1 MTTNINPKEFIKV
14 QNDAKEAII
23 EAHFKGSIEYIEN
36 MPYYSSTSSNKN
48 KDLSPAIEKLIDFNV
63 FDYDDY
69 SYSLLLSD
77 DYNAHLQTY
86 TDVNIK
92 DIEDKQKII
101 KKLIRD
107 INIKR
112 KDFNDYSSEIKRIN
126 SSFRNI
132 KKVIY
137 RAIESLNEKEMKF
150 KAEVNFE
157 VKKANLYDCK
167 ADLTALSEAV
177 TNTDKFL
184 IEYKSYFIDEL
195 ANESISY
202 HINALAHHIH
212 DVRENISKTLNELS
226 KYLIHI
232 EKEAKKIE
240 KLNHLYKLKV
250 HGELFEKSNIDSV
263 ISRLKNIAPSVK
275 IKSQYMNDYDLITAI
290 VELAKENKIAPSSEI
305 KVEEQRPEA
314 IKLNQNKVPK
324 QRMILG
330 TKKVYYSFIKQD
342 KDLASFLKEKELSKK
357 QFLSIF
363 IRTTLQYNKF
373 LKIEKDITI
382 EHKGIELPYIIK
394 RG

>member
-1 MTTNINPKEFIKV
+1 MITTINPKEFIKA

-23 EAHFKGSIEYIEN
+23 EAHFKGSIEYIESI
-36 MPYYSSTSSNKN
+36 PYYNSSNN
-48 KDLSPAIEKLIDFNV
+48 KDLSQVIEKLIDFNV
-63 FDYDDY
+63 FDYDEY

-77 DYNAHLQTY
+77 DYNAHLKTY

-92 DIEDKQKII
+92 DIEDKEKTI

-112 KDFNDYSSEIKRIN
+112 KDNNDYSSEIKRIN
-126 SSFRNI
+126 STFRNI
-132 KKVIY
+132 KKIIY

-177 TNTDKFL
+177 TNTDRFL
-184 IEYKSYFIDEL
+184 IEYKSYFVDEL
-195 ANESISY
+195 GNESISF
-202 HINALAHHIH
+202 HINQLAHHIH

-226 KYLIHI
+226 KYLMHI

-240 KLNHLYKLKV
+240 RLNHLYKLKIN
-250 HGELFEKSNIDSV
+250 GELFEKSNIASV
-263 ISRLKNIAPSVK
+263 FTRLKSIAEPK
-275 IKSQYMNDYDLITAI
+275 NIKSQYMNNDELISAMI
-290 VELAKENKIAPSSEI
+290 DLAKEKNITVVDEI
-305 KVEEQRPEA
+305 KKEEQRPEA
-314 IKLNQNKVPK
+314 LNVAINKTVQQK
-324 QRMILG
+324 MILS
-330 TKKVYYSFIKQD
+330 TKKVYASFIKQD
-342 KDLASFLKEKELSKK
+342 MDLATFLKQKDLDKK

-363 IRTTLQYNKF
+363 IRLTLQYNKF
-373 LKIEKDITI
+373 LKINKDINI
-382 EHKGIELPYIIK
+382 EQKGLKLPYIIK

>member
-1 MTTNINPKEFIKV
+1 MTTNINPKEFIKA

-23 EAHFKGSIEYIEN
+23 DAHFKGSIEYMDNI
-36 MPYYSSTSSNKN
+36 PYYNSTNN
-48 KDLSPAIEKLIDFNV
+48 KDLSLAIEKLIDFNV
-63 FDYDDY
+63 FDYDEY

-107 INIKR
+107 INIK
-112 KDFNDYSSEIKRIN
+112 KSDNNDYSSEIKRIN

-132 KKVIY
+132 KKIIY

-177 TNTDKFL
+177 TNTDRFL
-184 IEYKSYFIDEL
+184 IEYKSYFVDEL
-195 ANESISY
+195 SNESISF
-202 HINALAHHIH
+202 HINLLAHHIH

-226 KYLIHI
+226 KYLMHI

-250 HGELFEKSNIDSV
+250 NGELFEKSNIESV
-263 ISRLKNIAPSVK
+263 LIRLKSIAEPISVK
-275 IKSQYMNDYDLITAI
+275 PQYMNDLELTDAI
-290 VELAKENKIAPSSEI
+290 VNLAKEKKVSVNQEI
-305 KVEEQRPEA
+305 KKEEIRPES
-314 IKLNQNKVPK
+314 IKLDQNKVPQQK
-324 QRMILG
+324 MILG
-330 TKKVYYSFIKQD
+330 TKKVYSSFIKQD
-342 KDLASFLKEKELSKK
+342 MDLATFLKQKDLDKK

-363 IRTTLQYNKF
+363 IRLTLQYNKF
-373 LKIEKDITI
+373 LLISKGITI
-382 EHKGIELPYIIK
+382 EHKGIELPYITK

>member
-1 MTTNINPKEFIKV
+1 MTTNINPKEFIKA

-23 EAHFKGSIEYIEN
+23 DAHFKGSIEYMDNI
-36 MPYYSSTSSNKN
+36 PYYNSTNN
-48 KDLSPAIEKLIDFNV
+48 KDLSLSIEKLIDFNV
-63 FDYDDY
+63 FDYDEY

-107 INIKR
+107 INIKK
-112 KDFNDYSSEIKRIN
+112 KDNNDYSSEIKRIN

-132 KKVIY
+132 KKIIY

-150 KAEVNFE
+150 KAEVNYE

-184 IEYKSYFIDEL
+184 IEYKSYFVDEL
-195 ANESISY
+195 SNESISF
-202 HINALAHHIH
+202 HINLLAHHIH

-226 KYLIHI
+226 KYLMHI

-250 HGELFEKSNIDSV
+250 NGELFEKSNIESV
-263 ISRLKNIAPSVK
+263 LIRLKSIAEPINVK
-275 IKSQYMNDYDLITAI
+275 PQYMNDLELIDAI
-290 VELAKENKIAPSSEI
+290 VNLAKEKKVSVNQEI
-305 KVEEQRPEA
+305 KKEEIRPES
-314 IKLNQNKVPK
+314 IKLDQNKVPQQK
-324 QRMILG
+324 MILG
-330 TKKVYYSFIKQD
+330 TKKVYSSFIKQD
-342 KDLASFLKEKELSKK
+342 RDLATFLKQKDLDKK

-363 IRTTLQYNKF
+363 IRLTLQYNKF
-373 LKIEKDITI
+373 LKIDKAITI
-382 EHKGIELPYIIK
+382 EHKGIELPFITK

>member
-1 MTTNINPKEFIKV
+1 MTTNINPKEFIKA

-23 EAHFKGSIEYIEN
+23 DAHFKGSIEYMDNI
-36 MPYYSSTSSNKN
+36 PYYNSTNN
-48 KDLSPAIEKLIDFNV
+48 KDLSLAIEKLIDFNV
-63 FDYDDY
+63 FDYDEY

-107 INIKR
+107 INIKK
-112 KDFNDYSSEIKRIN
+112 KDNNDYSSEIKRIN

-132 KKVIY
+132 KKIIY

-184 IEYKSYFIDEL
+184 IEYKSYFVDEL
-195 ANESISY
+195 SNESISF
-202 HINALAHHIH
+202 HINLLAHHIH

-226 KYLIHI
+226 KYLMNKK
-232 EKEAKKIE
+232 KEAKKIE

-250 HGELFEKSNIDSV
+250 NGELFEKSNIESV
-263 ISRLKNIAPSVK
+263 LIRLKSIAEPISVK
-275 IKSQYMNDYDLITAI
+275 PQYMNDLELIDAI
-290 VELAKENKIAPSSEI
+290 VNLAKEKKVSVNQEI
-305 KVEEQRPEA
+305 KKEEIRPES
-314 IKLNQNKVPK
+314 IKLDQNKVPQQK
-324 QRMILG
+324 MILG
-330 TKKVYYSFIKQD
+330 TKKVYSSFIKQD
-342 KDLASFLKEKELSKK
+342 RDLATFLKQKDLDKK

-363 IRTTLQYNKF
+363 IRLTLQYNKF
-373 LKIEKDITI
+373 LKIDKAITI
-382 EHKGIELPYIIK
+382 EHKGIELPFITK

>member
-1 MTTNINPKEFIKV
+1 MTTNINPKEFIKA

-23 EAHFKGSIEYIEN
+23 DAHFKGSIEYIEN
-36 MPYYSSTSSNKN
+36 IPYYNSNN
-48 KDLSPAIEKLIDFNV
+48 KDLSKAIEKLIDFNV
-63 FDYDDY
+63 FDYDEY

-92 DIEDKQKII
+92 DIEDKQKTI

-107 INIKR
+107 INIKK
-112 KDFNDYSSEIKRIN
+112 KDNNDYSSEIKRIN

-132 KKVIY
+132 KKIIY

-177 TNTDKFL
+177 TNTDRFL
-184 IEYKSYFIDEL
+184 IEYKSYFVDEL
-195 ANESISY
+195 ANESISF
-202 HINALAHHIH
+202 HINLLAHHIH

-226 KYLIHI
+226 KYLMFI

-250 HGELFEKSNIDSV
+250 NGELFEKSNIESV
-263 ISRLKNIAPSVK
+263 LIRLKNIAEPINVK
-275 IKSQYMNDYDLITAI
+275 PQYVNDHELIDVI
-290 VELAKENKIAPSSEI
+290 VNLAKQKNISVNQDIKKEEI
-305 KVEEQRPEA
+305 RPES
-314 IKLNQNKVPK
+314 IKLEQNKVPQQK
-324 QRMILG
+324 MILG
-330 TKKVYYSFIKQD
+330 TKKVYCSFIKQNMD
-342 KDLASFLKEKELSKK
+342 LATFLKQKDLDKK

-363 IRTTLQYNKF
+363 IRLTLQYNKF
-373 LKIEKDITI
+373 LKIDKGITI
-382 EHKGIELPYIIK
+382 EHRGIELPFITK

>member
-1 MTTNINPKEFIKV
+1 MTTNINPKEFIKA

-23 EAHFKGSIEYIEN
+23 EAHFKGNIQYTEN
-36 MPYYSSTSSNKN
+36 IPYYNSTNG
-48 KDLSPAIEKLIDFNV
+48 KDLSLAIEKLIDFNV
-63 FDYDDY
+63 FDYDEY

-77 DYNAHLQTY
+77 DYNAHLRTY

-107 INIKR
+107 INIK
-112 KDFNDYSSEIKRIN
+112 KSDNNDYSSEIKRIN

-132 KKVIY
+132 KKIIY
-137 RAIESLNEKEMKF
+137 KAIESLNEKEMKF

-195 ANESISY
+195 ANESISF
-202 HINALAHHIH
+202 HINQLAHHIH

-250 HGELFEKSNIDSV
+250 NGELFEKSNIESV
-263 ISRLKNIAPSVK
+263 FIRLKNIAEPIN
-275 IKSQYMNDYDLITAI
+275 IKSQYMNDNELIEAI
-290 VELAKENKIAPSSEI
+290 VNLAKEKNISLPHEI
-305 KVEEQRPEA
+305 KIEETRPEA
-314 IKLNQNKVPK
+314 VKLEQNKVAK
-324 QRMILG
+324 EKMILG
-330 TKKVYYSFIKQD
+330 TKKVYNNFIKQD
-342 KDLASFLKEKELSKK
+342 MDLASFLKQKDLDKK

-363 IRTTLQYNKF
+363 IRLTLQYNKF
-373 LKIEKDITI
+373 LSISKDISI
-382 EHKGIELPYIIK
+382 EHKGIKVPYITK

>member
-1 MTTNINPKEFIKV
+1 MTTNINPKEFIKA

-23 EAHFKGSIEYIEN
+23 DAHFKGSIEYMDNI
-36 MPYYSSTSSNKN
+36 PYYNSTNN
-48 KDLSPAIEKLIDFNV
+48 KDLSLAIEKLIDFNV
-63 FDYDDY
+63 FDYDEY

-107 INIKR
+107 INIKK
-112 KDFNDYSSEIKRIN
+112 KDNNDYSSEIKRIN

-132 KKVIY
+132 KKIIY

-157 VKKANLYDCK
+157 VKQANLYDCK

-184 IEYKSYFIDEL
+184 IEYKSYFVDEL
-195 ANESISY
+195 SNESISF
-202 HINALAHHIH
+202 HINLLAHHIH

-226 KYLIHI
+226 KYLMHI

-250 HGELFEKSNIDSV
+250 NGELFEKSNIESV
-263 ISRLKNIAPSVK
+263 LIRLKSIAEPISVK
-275 IKSQYMNDYDLITAI
+275 PQYMNDFELTDAI
-290 VELAKENKIAPSSEI
+290 VNLAKEKNVSVNQEI
-305 KVEEQRPEA
+305 KKEEIRPES
-314 IKLNQNKVPK
+314 IKLDQNKVPQQK
-324 QRMILG
+324 MILG
-330 TKKVYYSFIKQD
+330 TKKVYSSFIKQD
-342 KDLASFLKEKELSKK
+342 RDLATFLKQKDLDKK

-363 IRTTLQYNKF
+363 IRLTLQYNKF
-373 LKIEKDITI
+373 LLISKGITI
-382 EHKGIELPYIIK
+382 EHKGIELPYITK

>member
-23 EAHFKGSIEYIEN
+23 DAHFKGSIEYIEN
-36 MPYYSSTSSNKN
+36 IPYYNSNN
-48 KDLSPAIEKLIDFNV
+48 KDLSKAIEKLIDFNV
-63 FDYDDY
+63 FDYDEY

-92 DIEDKQKII
+92 DIEDKQKTI
-101 KKLIRD
+101 KKLMRD

-112 KDFNDYSSEIKRIN
+112 KDDNDYSSEIKRIN

-132 KKVIY
+132 KKIIY

-177 TNTDKFL
+177 TNTDRFL
-184 IEYKSYFIDEL
+184 IEYKSYFVDEL
-195 ANESISY
+195 ANESISF
-202 HINALAHHIH
+202 HINLLAHHIH

-226 KYLIHI
+226 KYLMFI

-250 HGELFEKSNIDSV
+250 NGELFEKSNIESV
-263 ISRLKNIAPSVK
+263 LIRLKNIAESIN
-275 IKSQYMNDYDLITAI
+275 IKSQYVNDHELIDAI
-290 VELAKENKIAPSSEI
+290 VNLAKQKNISVNQEI
-305 KVEEQRPEA
+305 KKEEIRPES
-314 IKLNQNKVPK
+314 IKFEQNKVPQQK
-324 QRMILG
+324 MILG
-330 TKKVYYSFIKQD
+330 TKKVYSSFIKQNM
-342 KDLASFLKEKELSKK
+342 DLATFLKQKNLDKK

-363 IRTTLQYNKF
+363 IRLTLQYNKF
-373 LKIEKDITI
+373 LKIDKAIII
-382 EHKGIELPYIIK
+382 EHRGIELPFITK

>member
-1 MTTNINPKEFIKV
+1 MTTNINPKEFIKA

-23 EAHFKGSIEYIEN
+23 DAHFKGSIEYMDNI
-36 MPYYSSTSSNKN
+36 PYYNSTNN
-48 KDLSPAIEKLIDFNV
+48 KDLSLAIEKLIDFNV
-63 FDYDDY
+63 FDYDEY

-107 INIKR
+107 INIKK
-112 KDFNDYSSEIKRIN
+112 KDNNDYSSEIKRIN

-132 KKVIY
+132 KKIIY

-184 IEYKSYFIDEL
+184 IEYKSYFVDEL
-195 ANESISY
+195 SNESISF
-202 HINALAHHIH
+202 HINLLAHHIH

-226 KYLIHI
+226 KYLMHI

-250 HGELFEKSNIDSV
+250 NGELFEKSNIESV
-263 ISRLKNIAPSVK
+263 LIRLKSIAEPISVK
-275 IKSQYMNDYDLITAI
+275 PQYMNDLELIDAI
-290 VELAKENKIAPSSEI
+290 VNLAKEKKVSVNQEI
-305 KVEEQRPEA
+305 KKEEIRPES
-314 IKLNQNKVPK
+314 IKLDQNKVPQQK
-324 QRMILG
+324 MILG
-330 TKKVYYSFIKQD
+330 TKKVYSSFIKQD
-342 KDLASFLKEKELSKK
+342 RDLATFLKQKDLDKK

-363 IRTTLQYNKF
+363 IRLTLQYNKF
-373 LKIEKDITI
+373 LKIDKAITI
-382 EHKGIELPYIIK
+382 EHKGIELPFITK

>member
-1 MTTNINPKEFIKV
+1 MITTINPKEFIKA

-23 EAHFKGSIEYIEN
+23 EAHFKGSIEYMEN
-36 MPYYSSTSSNKN
+36 TPYYHSANN
-48 KDLSPAIEKLIDFNV
+48 KDISLAIEKLIDFNV
-63 FDYDDY
+63 FDYDEY

-77 DYNAHLQTY
+77 DYNSHLKTY

-92 DIEDKQKII
+92 DIEDKEKTI

-112 KDFNDYSSEIKRIN
+112 KDNNDYSSEIKRIN
-126 SSFRNI
+126 STFRNI
-132 KKVIY
+132 KKIIY

-150 KAEVNFE
+150 KAEINFE

-184 IEYKSYFIDEL
+184 IEYKSYFVDEL
-195 ANESISY
+195 SNESISF
-202 HINALAHHIH
+202 HINLLAHHIH

-226 KYLIHI
+226 KYLMYI

-250 HGELFEKSNIDSV
+250 NGELFEKSNIESV
-263 ISRLKNIAPSVK
+263 LIRLKSIAEPINVK
-275 IKSQYMNDYDLITAI
+275 PQYMNDLELIDAI
-290 VELAKENKIAPSSEI
+290 VNLAKEKKVSVNQEI
-305 KVEEQRPEA
+305 KKEEIRPES
-314 IKLNQNKVPK
+314 IKLDQNKVPQQK
-324 QRMILG
+324 MILG
-330 TKKVYYSFIKQD
+330 TKKVYSSFIKQD
-342 KDLASFLKEKELSKK
+342 RDLATFLKQKDLDKK

-363 IRTTLQYNKF
+363 IRLTLQYNKF
-373 LKIEKDITI
+373 LKIDKAITI
-382 EHKGIELPYIIK
+382 EHKGIELPFITK

>member
-1 MTTNINPKEFIKV
+1 MTTNINPKEFIKA

-23 EAHFKGSIEYIEN
+23 DAHFKGSIEYMDNI
-36 MPYYSSTSSNKN
+36 PYYNSTNN
-48 KDLSPAIEKLIDFNV
+48 KDLSLAIEKLIDFNV
-63 FDYDDY
+63 FDYDEY

-107 INIKR
+107 INIKK
-112 KDFNDYSSEIKRIN
+112 KDNNDYSSEIKRIN

-132 KKVIY
+132 KKIIY

-184 IEYKSYFIDEL
+184 IEYKSYFVDEL
-195 ANESISY
+195 SNESISF
-202 HINALAHHIH
+202 HINLLAHHIH

-226 KYLIHI
+226 KYLMHI

-250 HGELFEKSNIDSV
+250 NGELFEKSNIESV
-263 ISRLKNIAPSVK
+263 LIRLKSIAEPISVK
-275 IKSQYMNDYDLITAI
+275 PQYMNDLELTDAI
-290 VELAKENKIAPSSEI
+290 VNLAKEKKVSVNQEI
-305 KVEEQRPEA
+305 KKEEIRPES
-314 IKLNQNKVPK
+314 IKLDQNKVPQQK
-324 QRMILG
+324 MILG
-330 TKKVYYSFIKQD
+330 TKKVYSSFIKQD
-342 KDLASFLKEKELSKK
+342 RDLATFLKQKDLDKK

-363 IRTTLQYNKF
+363 IRLTLQYNKF
-373 LKIEKDITI
+373 LKIDKAITI
-382 EHKGIELPYIIK
+382 EHKGIELPFITK

>member
-1 MTTNINPKEFIKV
+1 MTTNINPKEFIKA

-23 EAHFKGSIEYIEN
+23 DAHFKGSIEYMDNI
-36 MPYYSSTSSNKN
+36 PYYNSTNN
-48 KDLSPAIEKLIDFNV
+48 KDLSLAIEKLIDFNV
-63 FDYDDY
+63 FDYDEY

-77 DYNAHLQTY
+77 DYNAHLRTY

-107 INIKR
+107 INIK
-112 KDFNDYSSEIKRIN
+112 KSDNNDYSSEIKRIN

-132 KKVIY
+132 KKIIY

-177 TNTDKFL
+177 TNTDRFL
-184 IEYKSYFIDEL
+184 IEYKSYFVDEL
-195 ANESISY
+195 SNESISF
-202 HINALAHHIH
+202 HINLLAHHIH

-226 KYLIHI
+226 KYLMHI

-250 HGELFEKSNIDSV
+250 NGELFEKSNIESV
-263 ISRLKNIAPSVK
+263 LIRLKSIAEPINVK
-275 IKSQYMNDYDLITAI
+275 PQYMNDLELIDAI
-290 VELAKENKIAPSSEI
+290 VNLAKEKKVSVNQEI
-305 KVEEQRPEA
+305 KKEEIRPES
-314 IKLNQNKVPK
+314 IKLDQNKVPQQK
-324 QRMILG
+324 MILG
-330 TKKVYYSFIKQD
+330 TKKVYSSFIKQD
-342 KDLASFLKEKELSKK
+342 RDLATFLKQKDLDKK

-363 IRTTLQYNKF
+363 IRLTLQYNKF
-373 LKIEKDITI
+373 LKIDKAITI
-382 EHKGIELPYIIK
+382 EHKGIELPFITK

>member
-1 MTTNINPKEFIKV
+1 MTTNINPKEFIKA

-23 EAHFKGSIEYIEN
+23 DAHFKGSIEYMDNI
-36 MPYYSSTSSNKN
+36 PYYNSTNN
-48 KDLSPAIEKLIDFNV
+48 KDLSLAIEKLIDFNV
-63 FDYDDY
+63 FDYDEY

-107 INIKR
+107 INIKK
-112 KDFNDYSSEIKRIN
+112 KDNNDYSSEIKRIN

-132 KKVIY
+132 KKIIY

-177 TNTDKFL
+177 TNTDRFL
-184 IEYKSYFIDEL
+184 IEYKSYFVDEL
-195 ANESISY
+195 SNESISF
-202 HINALAHHIH
+202 HINLLAHHIH

-226 KYLIHI
+226 KYLMHI

-250 HGELFEKSNIDSV
+250 NGELFEKSNIESV
-263 ISRLKNIAPSVK
+263 LIRLKSIAEPINVK
-275 IKSQYMNDYDLITAI
+275 PQYMNDLELIDAI
-290 VELAKENKIAPSSEI
+290 VNLAKEKKVSVNQEI
-305 KVEEQRPEA
+305 KKEEIRPES
-314 IKLNQNKVPK
+314 IKLDQNKVPQQK
-324 QRMILG
+324 MILG
-330 TKKVYYSFIKQD
+330 TKKVYSSFIKQD
-342 KDLASFLKEKELSKK
+342 RDLATFLKQKDLDKK

-363 IRTTLQYNKF
+363 IRLTLQYNKF
-373 LKIEKDITI
+373 LKIDKAITI
-382 EHKGIELPYIIK
+382 EHKGIELPFITK

>member
-1 MTTNINPKEFIKV
+1 MTTNINPKEFIKA

-23 EAHFKGSIEYIEN
+23 DAHFKGSIEYMDNI
-36 MPYYSSTSSNKN
+36 PYYNSTNN
-48 KDLSPAIEKLIDFNV
+48 KDLTKAIEKLIDFNV
-63 FDYDDY
+63 FDYDEY

-77 DYNAHLQTY
+77 DYNAHLRTY

-107 INIKR
+107 INIK
-112 KDFNDYSSEIKRIN
+112 KSDNNDYSSEIKRIN

-132 KKVIY
+132 KKIIY

-150 KAEVNFE
+150 KAEVNYE

-177 TNTDKFL
+177 TNTDRFL
-184 IEYKSYFIDEL
+184 IENKSYFVDEL
-195 ANESISY
+195 SNESISF
-202 HINALAHHIH
+202 HINLLAHHIH

-226 KYLIHI
+226 KYLMHI

-250 HGELFEKSNIDSV
+250 NGELFEKSNIESV
-263 ISRLKNIAPSVK
+263 LIRLKSIAEPISVK
-275 IKSQYMNDYDLITAI
+275 PQYMNDLELIDAI
-290 VELAKENKIAPSSEI
+290 VNLAKEKKVSVNQEI
-305 KVEEQRPEA
+305 KKEEIRPES
-314 IKLNQNKVPK
+314 IKLDQNKVPQQK
-324 QRMILG
+324 MILG
-330 TKKVYYSFIKQD
+330 TKKVYSSFIKQD
-342 KDLASFLKEKELSKK
+342 RDLATFLKQKDLDKK

-363 IRTTLQYNKF
+363 IRLTLQYNKF
-373 LKIEKDITI
+373 LLISKGITI
-382 EHKGIELPYIIK
+382 EHKGIELPYITK

>member
-1 MTTNINPKEFIKV
+1 MTTNINPKEFIKA

-23 EAHFKGSIEYIEN
+23 DAHFKGSIEYMDNI
-36 MPYYSSTSSNKN
+36 PYYNSTNN
-48 KDLSPAIEKLIDFNV
+48 KDLSLAIEKLIDFNV
-63 FDYDDY
+63 FDYDEY

-107 INIKR
+107 INIKK
-112 KDFNDYSSEIKRIN
+112 KDNNDYSSEIKRIN

-132 KKVIY
+132 KKIIY

-177 TNTDKFL
+177 TNTDRFL
-184 IEYKSYFIDEL
+184 IENKSYFVDEL
-195 ANESISY
+195 SNESISF
-202 HINALAHHIH
+202 HINLLAHHIH

-226 KYLIHI
+226 KYLMHI

-250 HGELFEKSNIDSV
+250 NGELFEKSNIESV
-263 ISRLKNIAPSVK
+263 LIRLKSIAEPINVK
-275 IKSQYMNDYDLITAI
+275 PQYMNDLELIDAI
-290 VELAKENKIAPSSEI
+290 VNLAKEKKVSVNQEI
-305 KVEEQRPEA
+305 KKEEIRPESV
-314 IKLNQNKVPK
+314 KLDQNNIPK
-324 QRMILG
+324 QKMILG
-330 TKKVYYSFIKQD
+330 TKKVYSSFIKQD
-342 KDLASFLKEKELSKK
+342 RDLATFLKQKDLDKK

-363 IRTTLQYNKF
+363 IRLTLQYNKF
-373 LKIEKDITI
+373 LKIDKAITI
-382 EHKGIELPYIIK
+382 EHKGIELPFITK

>member
-23 EAHFKGSIEYIEN
+23 DAHFKGSIEYIEN
-36 MPYYSSTSSNKN
+36 IPYYNSNN
-48 KDLSPAIEKLIDFNV
+48 KDLSKAIEKLIDFNV
-63 FDYDDY
+63 FDYDEY

-92 DIEDKQKII
+92 DIEDKQKTI
-101 KKLIRD
+101 KKLMRD

-112 KDFNDYSSEIKRIN
+112 KDDNDYSSEIKRIN

-132 KKVIY
+132 KKIIY

-177 TNTDKFL
+177 TNTDRFL
-184 IEYKSYFIDEL
+184 IEYKSYFVDEL
-195 ANESISY
+195 ANESISF
-202 HINALAHHIH
+202 HINLLAHHIH

-226 KYLIHI
+226 KYLMFI

-250 HGELFEKSNIDSV
+250 NGEL
-263 ISRLKNIAPSVK
+263 LKK
-275 IKSQYMNDYDLITAI
+275 AI
-290 VELAKENKIAPSSEI
+290 
-305 KVEEQRPEA
+305 
-314 IKLNQNKVPK
+314 
-324 QRMILG
+324 
-330 TKKVYYSFIKQD
+330 
-342 KDLASFLKEKELSKK
+342 LS
-357 QFLSIF
+357 L
-363 IRTTLQYNKF
+363 Y
-373 LKIEKDITI
+373 
-382 EHKGIELPYIIK
+382 
-394 RG
+394 

>member
-1 MTTNINPKEFIKV
+1 MTTNINPKEFIKA

-23 EAHFKGSIEYIEN
+23 DAHFKGSIEYMDNI
-36 MPYYSSTSSNKN
+36 PYYNSTNN
-48 KDLSPAIEKLIDFNV
+48 KDLSLAIEKLIDFNV
-63 FDYDDY
+63 FDYDEY

-77 DYNAHLQTY
+77 DYNAHLRTY

-107 INIKR
+107 INIK
-112 KDFNDYSSEIKRIN
+112 KSDNNDYSSEIKRIN

-132 KKVIY
+132 KKIIY

-150 KAEVNFE
+150 KAEVNYE

-177 TNTDKFL
+177 TNTDRFL
-184 IEYKSYFIDEL
+184 IEYKSYFVDEL
-195 ANESISY
+195 SNESISF
-202 HINALAHHIH
+202 HINLLAHHIH

-226 KYLIHI
+226 KYLMHI

-250 HGELFEKSNIDSV
+250 NGELFEKSNIESV
-263 ISRLKNIAPSVK
+263 LIRLKSIAEPISVK
-275 IKSQYMNDYDLITAI
+275 PQYMNDLELIDAI
-290 VELAKENKIAPSSEI
+290 VNLAKEKNVSVNQEI
-305 KVEEQRPEA
+305 KKEEIRPES
-314 IKLNQNKVPK
+314 IKLDQNKVPQQK
-324 QRMILG
+324 MILG
-330 TKKVYYSFIKQD
+330 TKKVYSSFIKQD
-342 KDLASFLKEKELSKK
+342 RDLATFLKQKDLDKK

-363 IRTTLQYNKF
+363 IRLTLQYNKF
-373 LKIEKDITI
+373 LLISKGITI
-382 EHKGIELPYIIK
+382 EHKGIELPYITK

>member
-1 MTTNINPKEFIKV
+1 MTTNINPKEFIKA

-23 EAHFKGSIEYIEN
+23 DAHFKGSIEYMDNI
-36 MPYYSSTSSNKN
+36 PYYNSTNN
-48 KDLSPAIEKLIDFNV
+48 KDLSLAIEKLIDFNV
-63 FDYDDY
+63 FDYDEY

-107 INIKR
+107 INIKK
-112 KDFNDYSSEIKRIN
+112 KDNNDYSSEIKRIN

-132 KKVIY
+132 KKIIY

-184 IEYKSYFIDEL
+184 IEYKSYFVDEL
-195 ANESISY
+195 SNESISF
-202 HINALAHHIH
+202 HINLLAHHIH

-226 KYLIHI
+226 KYLMHI

-250 HGELFEKSNIDSV
+250 NGELFEKSNIESV
-263 ISRLKNIAPSVK
+263 LIRLKSIAEPINVK
-275 IKSQYMNDYDLITAI
+275 PQYMNDLELIDAI
-290 VELAKENKIAPSSEI
+290 VNLAKEKKVSVNQEI
-305 KVEEQRPEA
+305 KKEEIRPES
-314 IKLNQNKVPK
+314 IKLDQNNVPQQK
-324 QRMILG
+324 MILG
-330 TKKVYYSFIKQD
+330 TKKVYSSFIKQD
-342 KDLASFLKEKELSKK
+342 RDLATFLKQKDLDKK

-363 IRTTLQYNKF
+363 IRLTLQYNKF
-373 LKIEKDITI
+373 LKIDKAITI
-382 EHKGIELPYIIK
+382 EHKGIELPFITK

>member
-1 MTTNINPKEFIKV
+1 MTTNINPKEFIKA

-23 EAHFKGSIEYIEN
+23 DAHFKGSIEYMDNI
-36 MPYYSSTSSNKN
+36 PYYNSTNN
-48 KDLSPAIEKLIDFNV
+48 KDLSLAIEKLIDFNV
-63 FDYDDY
+63 FDYDEY

-107 INIKR
+107 INIKK
-112 KDFNDYSSEIKRIN
+112 KDNNDYSSEIKRIN

-132 KKVIY
+132 KKIIY

-184 IEYKSYFIDEL
+184 IEYKSYFVDEL
-195 ANESISY
+195 SNESISF
-202 HINALAHHIH
+202 HINLLAHHIH

-226 KYLIHI
+226 KYLMHI

-250 HGELFEKSNIDSV
+250 NGELFEKSNIESV
-263 ISRLKNIAPSVK
+263 LIRLKSIAEPINVK
-275 IKSQYMNDYDLITAI
+275 PQYMNDLELIDAI
-290 VELAKENKIAPSSEI
+290 VNLAKEKKVSVNQEI
-305 KVEEQRPEA
+305 KKEEIRPES
-314 IKLNQNKVPK
+314 IKLDQNKVPQQK
-324 QRMILG
+324 MILG
-330 TKKVYYSFIKQD
+330 TKKVYSSFIKQD
-342 KDLASFLKEKELSKK
+342 RDLATFLKQKDLDKK

-363 IRTTLQYNKF
+363 IRLTLQYNKF
-373 LKIEKDITI
+373 LKIDKAITI
-382 EHKGIELPYIIK
+382 EHKGIELPFITK

>member
-1 MTTNINPKEFIKV
+1 MTTNINPKEFIKA

-23 EAHFKGSIEYIEN
+23 DAHFKGSIEYMDNI
-36 MPYYSSTSSNKN
+36 PYYNSTNN
-48 KDLSPAIEKLIDFNV
+48 KDLSLSIEKLIDFNV
-63 FDYDDY
+63 FDYDEY

-92 DIEDKQKII
+92 DIEDKEKTI

-112 KDFNDYSSEIKRIN
+112 KDNNDYSSEIKRIN
-126 SSFRNI
+126 STFRNI
-132 KKVIY
+132 KKIIY

-150 KAEVNFE
+150 KAEINFE

-177 TNTDKFL
+177 TNTDRFL
-184 IEYKSYFIDEL
+184 IEYKSYFVDEL
-195 ANESISY
+195 GNESISF
-202 HINALAHHIH
+202 HINQLAHHIH

-226 KYLIHI
+226 KYLMHI

-240 KLNHLYKLKV
+240 RLNHLYKLKIN
-250 HGELFEKSNIDSV
+250 GELFEKSNIASV
-263 ISRLKNIAPSVK
+263 FTRLKSIAEAK
-275 IKSQYMNDYDLITAI
+275 NIKSQYMNNDELISAMI
-290 VELAKENKIAPSSEI
+290 DLAKEKNITVVDEI
-305 KVEEQRPEA
+305 KKEEQRPEA
-314 IKLNQNKVPK
+314 LKVAINKTVQQK
-324 QRMILG
+324 MILS
-330 TKKVYYSFIKQD
+330 TKKVYASFIKQD
-342 KDLASFLKEKELSKK
+342 MDLATFLKQKDLDKK

-363 IRTTLQYNKF
+363 IRLTLQYNKF
-373 LKIEKDITI
+373 LKIDKNIDIYQ
-382 EHKGIELPYIIK
+382 KGLKLPYIIK

>member
-1 MTTNINPKEFIKV
+1 MTTNINPKEFIKA

-23 EAHFKGSIEYIEN
+23 DAHFKGSIEFMEN
-36 MPYYSSTSSNKN
+36 IPYYNSNN
-48 KDLSPAIEKLIDFNV
+48 KDLSKAIEKLIDFNV
-63 FDYDDY
+63 FDYDEY

-92 DIEDKQKII
+92 DIEDKQKTI

-112 KDFNDYSSEIKRIN
+112 KDNNEYSSEVKRIN

-132 KKVIY
+132 KKIIY

-167 ADLTALSEAV
+167 SDLTALSEAV
-177 TNTDKFL
+177 TNTDRFL
-184 IEYKSYFIDEL
+184 IEHKSYFVDEL
-195 ANESISY
+195 SNESISF
-202 HINALAHHIH
+202 HINLLAHHIH

-226 KYLIHI
+226 KYLMHI

-250 HGELFEKSNIDSV
+250 NGELFEKSNIESV
-263 ISRLKNIAPSVK
+263 LIRLKSVAEPIS
-275 IKSQYMNDYDLITAI
+275 IKPQYMNDHDLIDAI
-290 VELAKENKIAPSSEI
+290 VNLAKQKNISVNQEI
-305 KVEEQRPEA
+305 KKEEIRPES
-314 IKLNQNKVPK
+314 IKLDQNKVPQQK
-324 QRMILG
+324 MILG
-330 TKKVYYSFIKQD
+330 TKKVYNSFIKQNLD
-342 KDLASFLKEKELSKK
+342 LATFLKQKDLDKK

-363 IRTTLQYNKF
+363 IRLTLQYNKF
-373 LKIEKDITI
+373 LKIDKAITI
-382 EHKGIELPYIIK
+382 EHKGIELPFIIK

>member
-1 MTTNINPKEFIKV
+1 MTTNINPKEFIKA

-23 EAHFKGSIEYIEN
+23 DAHFKGSIEYVEN
-36 MPYYSSTSSNKN
+36 IPYYNSTNN
-48 KDLSPAIEKLIDFNV
+48 KDLSKAIEKLIDFNV
-63 FDYDDY
+63 FDYDEY

-77 DYNAHLQTY
+77 DYNAHLKTY

-92 DIEDKQKII
+92 DIEDKQKTI

-112 KDFNDYSSEIKRIN
+112 KDNNDYSNEIKRIN

-132 KKVIY
+132 KKIIY

-177 TNTDKFL
+177 TNTDRFL
-184 IEYKSYFIDEL
+184 IEYKSYFLDEL
-195 ANESISY
+195 ANESISF
-202 HINALAHHIH
+202 HINLLAHHIH

-226 KYLIHI
+226 KYLMHI

-250 HGELFEKSNIDSV
+250 NGELFEKSNIESV
-263 ISRLKNIAPSVK
+263 LIRLKSIAEPIN
-275 IKSQYMNDYDLITAI
+275 IKSQYMNDNDLIEAI
-290 VELAKENKIAPSSEI
+290 VALAKEKNISVSQEI
-305 KVEEQRPEA
+305 KKEEIRPES
-314 IKLNQNKVPK
+314 IKLNQNKIPQQK
-324 QRMILG
+324 MILG
-330 TKKVYYSFIKQD
+330 TKKVYNNFIKQNM
-342 KDLASFLKEKELSKK
+342 DLASFLKQKNLDKK

-363 IRTTLQYNKF
+363 IRLTLQYNKF
-373 LKIEKDITI
+373 LKIDKDIRI
-382 EHKGIELPYIIK
+382 EHKGIELPYITK

>member
-1 MTTNINPKEFIKV
+1 MTTNINPKEFIKA

-23 EAHFKGSIEYIEN
+23 DAHFKGSIEYMDNI
-36 MPYYSSTSSNKN
+36 PYYNSTNN
-48 KDLSPAIEKLIDFNV
+48 KDLSLAIEKLIDFNV
-63 FDYDDY
+63 FDYDEY

-77 DYNAHLQTY
+77 DYNAHLRTY

-107 INIKR
+107 INIK
-112 KDFNDYSSEIKRIN
+112 KSDNNDYSSEIKRIN

-132 KKVIY
+132 KKIIY

-150 KAEVNFE
+150 KAEVNYE

-177 TNTDKFL
+177 TNTDRFL
-184 IEYKSYFIDEL
+184 IENKSYFVDEL
-195 ANESISY
+195 SNESISF
-202 HINALAHHIH
+202 HINLLAHHIH

-226 KYLIHI
+226 KYLMHI

-250 HGELFEKSNIDSV
+250 NGELFEKSNIESV
-263 ISRLKNIAPSVK
+263 LIRLKSIAEPISVK
-275 IKSQYMNDYDLITAI
+275 PQYMNDLELIDAI
-290 VELAKENKIAPSSEI
+290 VNLAKEKKVSVNQEI
-305 KVEEQRPEA
+305 KKEEIRPES
-314 IKLNQNKVPK
+314 IKLDQNKVPQQK
-324 QRMILG
+324 MILG
-330 TKKVYYSFIKQD
+330 TKKVYSSFIKQD
-342 KDLASFLKEKELSKK
+342 RDLATFLKQKDLDKK

-363 IRTTLQYNKF
+363 IRLTLQYNKF
-373 LKIEKDITI
+373 LLISKGIKI
-382 EHKGIELPYIIK
+382 EHKGIELPYITK

>member
-1 MTTNINPKEFIKV
+1 MTTNINPKEFIKA

-23 EAHFKGSIEYIEN
+23 DAHFKGSIEYMDNI
-36 MPYYSSTSSNKN
+36 PYYNSTNN
-48 KDLSPAIEKLIDFNV
+48 KDLSLAIEKLIDFNV
-63 FDYDDY
+63 FDYDEY

-77 DYNAHLQTY
+77 DYNAHLRTY

-107 INIKR
+107 INIK
-112 KDFNDYSSEIKRIN
+112 KSDNNDYSSEIKRIN

-132 KKVIY
+132 KKIIY

-150 KAEVNFE
+150 KAEVNYE

-177 TNTDKFL
+177 TNTDRFL
-184 IEYKSYFIDEL
+184 IENKSYFVDEL
-195 ANESISY
+195 SNESISF
-202 HINALAHHIH
+202 HINLLAHHIH

-226 KYLIHI
+226 KYLMHI

-250 HGELFEKSNIDSV
+250 NGELFEKSNIESV
-263 ISRLKNIAPSVK
+263 LIRLKSIAEPISVK
-275 IKSQYMNDYDLITAI
+275 PQYMNDLELIDAI
-290 VELAKENKIAPSSEI
+290 VNLAKEKNVSVNQEI
-305 KVEEQRPEA
+305 KKEEIRPES
-314 IKLNQNKVPK
+314 INLDQNKVPQQK
-324 QRMILG
+324 MILG
-330 TKKVYYSFIKQD
+330 TKKVYSSFIKQD
-342 KDLASFLKEKELSKK
+342 RDLATFLKQKDLDKK

-363 IRTTLQYNKF
+363 IRLTLQYNKF
-373 LKIEKDITI
+373 LLISKGITI
-382 EHKGIELPYIIK
+382 EHKGIELPYITK

>member
-1 MTTNINPKEFIKV
+1 MTTNINPKEFIKA

-23 EAHFKGSIEYIEN
+23 DAHFKGSIEYVEN
-36 MPYYSSTSSNKN
+36 IPYYNSTNN
-48 KDLSPAIEKLIDFNV
+48 KDLSLAIEKLIDFNV
-63 FDYDDY
+63 FDYDEY

-77 DYNAHLQTY
+77 DYNAHLKTY

-92 DIEDKQKII
+92 DIEDKQKTI

-112 KDFNDYSSEIKRIN
+112 KDNNDYSNEIKRIN

-132 KKVIY
+132 KKIIY

-177 TNTDKFL
+177 TNTDRFL
-184 IEYKSYFIDEL
+184 IEYKSYFLDEL
-195 ANESISY
+195 ANESISF
-202 HINALAHHIH
+202 HINLLAHHIH

-226 KYLIHI
+226 KYLMHI

-250 HGELFEKSNIDSV
+250 NGELFEKSNIESV
-263 ISRLKNIAPSVK
+263 LIRLKSIAEPIN
-275 IKSQYMNDYDLITAI
+275 IKSQYMNDNDLIEAI
-290 VELAKENKIAPSSEI
+290 VALAKEKNISVSQEI
-305 KVEEQRPEA
+305 KKEEIRPES
-314 IKLNQNKVPK
+314 IKLNQNKIPQQK
-324 QRMILG
+324 MILG
-330 TKKVYYSFIKQD
+330 TKKVYNSFIKQD
-342 KDLASFLKEKELSKK
+342 RDLASFLKQKNLDKK

-363 IRTTLQYNKF
+363 IRLTLQYNKF
-373 LKIEKDITI
+373 LKIDKDITI
-382 EHKGIELPYIIK
+382 EHKGIELPYITK